1 MCGRSRAELLSRK
14 RSGDLEPPRSFHL
27 RTEHSERRRDRR
39 QRSEYHQGRSD
50 RPPRAAGELVRQE
63 QPDAGSE
70 KGARADDEPEEGHR
84 KIEFFHVLPP
94 SSRRVQSC
102 RHVAPCPG
110 TRVASIRSIAGAMV
124 RVDYAENGKEGMRP
138 RPQPGQERIP
148 SCVRLFDP
156 ATLARLCRARDWL
169 GDRFHERVSLADS
182 ACQAYLS
189 PFYFSRLFTE
199 VFGEPP
205 HEFVTRP
212 RIAKA
217 KRLVLSD
224 HSSVI
229 GICFVVGYESLG
241 SFSTRFHTLTGL
253 SPAAF
258 RREAHRLF
266 GGFRSRWPL
275 YYVPACY
282 QRFYVGGETPQE
294 SRSATSAP

>member
-1 MCGRSRAELLSRK
+1 
-14 RSGDLEPPRSFHL
+14 
-27 RTEHSERRRDRR
+27 
-39 QRSEYHQGRSD
+39 
-50 RPPRAAGELVRQE
+50 
-63 QPDAGSE
+63 
-70 KGARADDEPEEGHR
+70 
-84 KIEFFHVLPP
+84 
-94 SSRRVQSC
+94 
-102 RHVAPCPG
+102 
-110 TRVASIRSIAGAMV
+110 MV

-148 SCVRLFDP
+148 SCVRLSDP

-199 VFGEPP
+199 VFGETP
-205 HEFVTRP
+205 HEFVTRL
-212 RIAKA
+212 RIARA
-217 KRLVLSD
+217 KRLLLSD
-224 HSSVI
+224 HSSVTD
-229 GICFVVGYESLG
+229 ICFEVGYESLG